1 MTGGV
6 SSKPGGNPG
15 AGTGVIVLCAFDSVV
30 VFSTRNPFIPYEYG
44 YDFKVIITNK
54 SLCAK
59 KVLNYHNGRG
69 AQEGLFAEL
78 KSHAQM
84 DYVPTRN
91 LAGNRV
97 FLLCGMMRIT

>member
-1 MTGGV
+1 MQ
-6 SSKPGGNPG
+6 SSIGSNRRHRFVCIRQRSRIQYKEPVQLN
-15 AGTGVIVLCAFDSVV
+15 L
-30 VFSTRNPFIPYEYG
+30 FIPYEYG
-44 YDFKVIITNK
+44 YDFKAIITNK

-84 DYVPTRN
+84 D
-91 LAGNRV
+91 
-97 FLLCGMMRIT
+97 